1 MAHQLI
7 NVPDAMIERDEW
19 LRNRPHKCMKYR
31 ATAQKVVK
39 IAMFIILAVLSI
51 VSLQKQTGVC
61 PEK

>member
-31 ATAQKVVK
+31 ATAQKAVK
-39 IAMFIILAVLSI
+39 IAFLIILAVLI
-51 VSLQKQTGVC
+51 LVNV
-61 PEK
+61 EK